1 MEVHRGGWSRLHSST
16 KRVGGEG
23 SGVHK
28 RSEHRQGCGELSK
41 TVDVILVEGFK
52 DLRLGYK
59 VELGGGE
66 NLEEVSEKVLEE
78 LLECLRKAGRA

>member
-1 MEVHRGGWSRLHSST
+1 
-16 KRVGGEG
+16 
-23 SGVHK
+23 
-28 RSEHRQGCGELSK
+28 
-41 TVDVILVEGFK
+41 VDVILVEGFK